1 VQALNRFLSHPWT
14 KPGVWLVCALP
25 ALLLVSRGLANE
37 LGANPAEALLR
48 GLGDWTLRM
57 LCLTLAITPLRQAL
71 GLSALARW
79 RRALGVWTFV
89 YALLHA
95 LAYVWLDMGWVW
107 MDVLVDVAKRPFIT
121 VGLLAWL
128 LLVPLV
134 ATSFNRAIKSMGAA
148 RWQRLH
154 RMVYVVAALALLHFY
169 WMRAGKNNF
178 AEVHVYA
185 SLLLAMGLWRVI
197 WWARRRAQP
206 SSVS

>member
-1 VQALNRFLSHPWT
+1 M
-14 KPGVWLVCALP
+14 WLVCALP